1 MLSAS
6 SKLGASVA
14 TRILWEILT
23 GMTTSMIFCGM
34 LLPLLASEA
43 SRHDCLTE
51 SLSPLELRLSE
62 DFAGFPVEHLFGVSA
77 YASFTRH

>member
-6 SKLGASVA
+6 SKLGASA
-14 TRILWEILT
+14 GTRILWGILT

-43 SRHDCLTE
+43 SRHDGLTE
-51 SLSPLELRLSE
+51 GLSPLELRLSKILL
-62 DFAGFPVEHLFGVSA
+62 GFPLSVYSG
-77 YASFTRH
+77 